1 MLALSDSQ
9 LQTVMAT
16 AASIDPDR
24 RDVYLQRV
32 GAMLRVRHRFDDS
45 DVNEISTLAARRR
58 RWAFRE
64 ALCNII

>member
-1 MLALSDSQ
+1 
-9 LQTVMAT
+9 
-16 AASIDPDR
+16 
-24 RDVYLQRV
+24 
-32 GAMLRVRHRFDDS
+32 MLRVRHRFDDS